1 VTELRIGIDLGGT
14 KIHGVLLAADGSFA
28 RELRVPTPVNN
39 YSGTLAVL
47 ADLVHQLDPRQRL
60 TVGIGTP
67 GSLLP
72 ETQCM
77 HNCNSTWLNGQ
88 PLLADLQS
96 LLGERVRIANDA
108 DCFTLSEARGG
119 AGEGAD
125 SVFGV
130 ILGTGVGGGLA
141 INGQLLS
148 GPSGLAGEWGH
159 NPLPEGPGQ
168 RVGEVEIPLTS
179 RQCYCGGLN
188 CIETFLCGPG
198 LARTHQELWGAA
210 LDASVIYQ
218 QANYAAGEAVA
229 LTADLNVLSTGA
241 ERTAASAR
249 QQARATLALFCRM
262 LARSLVV
269 LVNIVDPAVIVL
281 GGGLSKMAA
290 IYPPLQAQ
298 LTELVF
304 GGYCRTRILAPVFG
318 DASGVRG
325 AAWLWPAH
333 ETRMSR

>member
-1 VTELRIGIDLGGT
+1 MTEPRIGIDLGGT

-28 RELRVPTPVNN
+28 RELRVSTPAND
-39 YSGTLAVL
+39 YSGTLAAL
-47 ADLVHQLDPRQRL
+47 ADLVQQLAPGQQVK
-60 TVGIGTP
+60 VGIGTP

-96 LLGERVRIANDA
+96 LLGDRVRIANDA
-108 DCFTLSEARGG
+108 DCFALSEARGG
-119 AGEGAD
+119 AGEGSD

-130 ILGTGVGGGLA
+130 ILGTGVGGGLV
-141 INGQLLS
+141 INGQLLA

-159 NPLPEGPGQ
+159 NPLPDGPVQ
-168 RVGEVEIPLTS
+168 RVGEVEIPLAS
-179 RQCYCGGLN
+179 RQCYCGALN
-188 CIETFLCGPG
+188 CIEAFLCGPG

-218 QANYAAGEAVA
+218 QASYAAGEAVD
-229 LTADLNVLSTGA
+229 LMADLNALSAGA
-241 ERTAASAR
+241 ERTAATAQ
-249 QQARATLALFCRM
+249 QQARTTLALFCRM
-262 LARSLVV
+262 LARSLAV

-281 GGGLSKMAA
+281 GGGLSKMET
-290 IYPPLQAQ
+290 IYPLLQAQ

-304 GGYCRTRILAPVFG
+304 GGYCRTRVLAPVFG

-325 AAWLWPAH
+325 AAWLWAANDD
-333 ETRMSR
+333 RARR